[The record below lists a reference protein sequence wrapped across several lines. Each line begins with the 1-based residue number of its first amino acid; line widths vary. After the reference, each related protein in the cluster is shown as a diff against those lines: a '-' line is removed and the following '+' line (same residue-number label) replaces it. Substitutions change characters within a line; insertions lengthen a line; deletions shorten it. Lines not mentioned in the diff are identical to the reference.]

1 MIETLAIGV
10 VLGLPAGL
18 APGPLLTLVISQTL
32 KHDAKEGLKVALAP
46 LITDL
51 PIILVTLFVLMKL
64 ADFELILGMISLL
77 GGAFISYLAYKGI
90 RTKPLE
96 ITFQESHPKSLKK
109 GALVNALNP
118 HPYLFW
124 FSVGAPTVTKAMT
137 QSILS
142 AVAFVGGF
150 YVFLVGSKIVL
161 AIFVGK
167 SRSFLAGNAYLYTM
181 RFLGILL
188 CLLAILLF
196 RDGLSLLNAI

>member
-1 MIETLAIGV
+1 MLHYLTIGTI
-10 VLGLPAGL
+10 LGLSAGFS
-18 APGPLLTLVISQTL
+18 PGPLLTLVISESLQHGI
-32 KHDAKEGLKVALAP
+32 KSGIKVALAP
-46 LITDL
+46 ILTDS
-51 PIILVTLFVLMKL
+51 PIIAVTLMVLAKL
-64 ADFELILGMISLL
+64 SAFHSVLGIISLL
-77 GGAFISYLAYKGI
+77 GGGIILYMGLESIRAKPVEPSSFQVKPKPVTKGI
-90 RTKPLE
+90 
-96 ITFQESHPKSLKK
+96 
-109 GALVNALNP
+109 LVNALSP